1 MRISDWSSDV
11 CSSDLLMAS
20 LRRTVAL
27 EEVHGVAVVVAED
40 LHLDMAR
47 RRQAALQQDMLVAER
62 GLGLAAHRLQRF
74 QEIVLARHHSPALS
88 PAPAV
93 SLDPHL
99 VPHPLPLRPPRPRTL
114 LVGGV
119 PRAHG
124 STAGLARATPW

>member
-62 GLGLAAHRLQRF
+62 GLGLAARRLQRF
-74 QEIVLARHHSPALS
+74 EEIVLARHHSHAL
-88 PAPAV
+88 AAAAGG
-93 SLDPHL
+93 SLAHHRVADL
-99 VPHPLPLRPPRPRTL
+99 LPLPPIGRAPLRD
-114 LVGGV
+114 GGGQAV
-119 PRAHG
+119 
-124 STAGLARATPW
+124 